1 MFPLVWSGC
10 GQDTVMLL
18 EARLTWCMA
27 GTAEGTGVGVTLV
40 GFPGAGEQ
48 EWGTGAVLRRRLE
61 TQGRPRLTC
70 VAGAYIDGCSLGRV
84 GAEL

>member
-27 GTAEGTGVGVTLV
+27 GTAEGTGVGVMLV

-48 EWGTGAVLRRRLE
+48 EWGTGSSKEE
-61 TQGRPRLTC
+61 TG
-70 VAGAYIDGCSLGRV
+70 SLGA
-84 GAEL
+84 AEAHLRGWCLH